1 MRDRRIPPFG
11 PRIIEI
17 AMERMRI
24 AGDFR
29 KRGESLSLKVWDAD
43 LKTSPGADPL
53 LRPEFYSLPPRAAWH
68 LTQ

>member
-29 KRGESLSLKVWDAD
+29 KRGESLSLKAWDAD
-43 LKTSPGADPL
+43 LKTSPGVKSS
-53 LRPEFYSLPPRAAWH
+53 R
-68 LTQ
+68 

>member
-43 LKTSPGADPL
+43 LKTSPGVKSS
-53 LRPEFYSLPPRAAWH
+53 R
-68 LTQ
+68 